1 MNLGKDL
8 PLSVAFGDKPPQEP
22 DVWGALAAL
31 FIVLAASLYVLAD
44 RLR

>member
-8 PLSVAFGDKPPQEP
+8 PMSSAFNDKPPTEP

-31 FIVLAASLYVLAD
+31 FIVLAASLYVLMD